1 MFQYNGIQTSPLFSQ
16 VCIHPQIC
24 SEEKFNALEGS
35 KRGRRLV
42 KLRET
47 NDVRPVV
54 GVLKLSLSISLS
66 LARALSLSLALHF
79 NQSFLLLLTNRTI
92 RYHGT
97 APDVIPKIS
106 QQGFNRAY
114 CGKNAV
120 RYGKGVYFALTSG
133 YSNAY
138 AGANPKKMFVCR
150 VMAGETSQGY
160 NEQLVPEVRV
170 QATNVMFDSTTD
182 RLQAPEPIQTGDP
195 AARSNVRQMYVVY
208 HDAQAYPE
216 YLIEVRISFLLFMI
230 RHGLFVCSFNHCP
243 FHPSTRIKDEHLF
256 V

>member
-1 MFQYNGIQTSPLFSQ
+1 M
-16 VCIHPQIC
+16 
-24 SEEKFNALEGS
+24 
-35 KRGRRLV
+35 
-42 KLRET
+42 
-47 NDVRPVV
+47 

-79 NQSFLLLLTNRTI
+79 NQSFFLLLTNRTI

-216 YLIEVRISFLLFMI
+216 YLIEVRISFL
-230 RHGLFVCSFNHCP
+230 
-243 FHPSTRIKDEHLF
+243 
-256 V
+256 

>member
-1 MFQYNGIQTSPLFSQ
+1 M
-16 VCIHPQIC
+16 
-24 SEEKFNALEGS
+24 
-35 KRGRRLV
+35 
-42 KLRET
+42 
-47 NDVRPVV
+47 
-54 GVLKLSLSISLS
+54 
-66 LARALSLSLALHF
+66 
-79 NQSFLLLLTNRTI
+79 
-92 RYHGT
+92 
-97 APDVIPKIS
+97 
-106 QQGFNRAY
+106 
-114 CGKNAV
+114 

-170 QATNVMFDSTTD
+170 PATNVMYDSTTD
-182 RLQAPEPIQTGDP
+182 KLQAPEPIQIGDP

-216 YLIEVRISFLLFMI
+216 YLIEVRISFLFMI
-230 RHGLFVCSFNHCP
+230 RHSSFVCSFNHCP

-256 V
+256 VYYWQKRFIILVVYRAIADTLRTGPTSHPPPAYSPPSSEERE